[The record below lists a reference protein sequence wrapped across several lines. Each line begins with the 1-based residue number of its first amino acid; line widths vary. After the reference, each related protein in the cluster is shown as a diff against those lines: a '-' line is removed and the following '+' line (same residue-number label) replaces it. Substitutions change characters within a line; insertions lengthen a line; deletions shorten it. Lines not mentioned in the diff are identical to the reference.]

1 MCHMN
6 VFRLM
11 ADDFFNVSMTDPSGN
26 YSQECG
32 SFIVAASSEYPSA
45 PRVYENAWSLG
56 WPPRPTLSLE
66 FFLL

>member
-1 MCHMN
+1 MN

-32 SFIVAASSEYPSA
+32 SFLLAANSEYLSD
-45 PRVYENAWSLG
+45 PRA
-56 WPPRPTLSLE
+56 
-66 FFLL
+66 

>member
-1 MCHMN
+1 MN

-45 PRVYENAWSLG
+45 PRV
-56 WPPRPTLSLE
+56 
-66 FFLL
+66 